1 MYAALW
7 RVLPGKTVSKIVQLL
22 VIVAIVVVILF
33 EWVFPY
39 IAMTF
44 FVEQSTVS

>member
-1 MYAALW
+1 
-7 RVLPGKTVSKIVQLL
+7 LPGKTVSKIIQLL
-22 VIVAIVVVILF
+22 VIGVIVVVILF

>member
-1 MYAALW
+1 MYSSLW
-7 RVLPGKTVSKIVQLL
+7 RVLPGKTVSKIMQLL
-22 VIVAIVVVILF
+22 VIGVIVVVILF

>member
-1 MYAALW
+1 MYSALW
-7 RVLPGKTVSKIVQLL
+7 RVLPGKTVSKIMQLL
-22 VIVAIVVVILF
+22 VIGVIVVVILF

>member
-1 MYAALW
+1 MYSALW
-7 RVLPGKTVSKIVQLL
+7 RVLPGKALSKIIQLL
-22 VIVAIVVVILF
+22 VISVVVVAMLF

>member
-1 MYAALW
+1 MYSALW
-7 RVLPGKTVSKIVQLL
+7 RVLPGKTVSKTMQLL
-22 VIVAIVVVILF
+22 VIGVIVVVILF